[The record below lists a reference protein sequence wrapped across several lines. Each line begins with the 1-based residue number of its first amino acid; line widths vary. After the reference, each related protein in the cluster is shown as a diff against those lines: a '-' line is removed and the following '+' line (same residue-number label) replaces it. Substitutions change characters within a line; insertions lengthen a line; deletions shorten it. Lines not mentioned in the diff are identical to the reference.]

1 MEQQKRRPWRRW
13 VVLVLMIVGLV
24 LGGGLAKYGIVG
36 IPPAQPEISVAAE
49 KLIEEPIVENFLGLG
64 PLYLV
69 NTLPTLAVTIIL
81 ILVIAYFTNR
91 SLNQSARTDLVPRGI
106 GNVMEGF
113 FELLYNLTEGSA
125 GSKWARAIFPWFA
138 TIMFYVLLANLLKL
152 IPGFESIG
160 VLHEA
165 HGEGH
170 AIAELGGGWANLLP
184 QKVEEGGYILAP
196 FFRGI
201 SVDLNFTAS
210 LAIIA
215 VIAIQVIG
223 FRAQGFG
230 YVSKFFNT
238 RRMFKVPFFGA
249 MDFLV
254 GLLELISELSKIL
267 SFAFRLFGNMFAGV
281 VLVAIA
287 ASLLGFVSIIPAM
300 LFLFELFVGVIQ
312 AFVFGMLTMVFMA
325 QATQG
330 HGEHEEHA
338 EADAEA
344 HEI

>member
-1 MEQQKRRPWRRW
+1 
-13 VVLVLMIVGLV
+13 MIAGFV
-24 LGGGLAKYGIVG
+24 LGGIFAPI
-36 IPPAQPEISVAAE
+36 QPEIVVAPE
-49 KLIEEPIVENFLGLG
+49 KLIEEPIFENFLGLG
-64 PLYLV
+64 PLYFV
-69 NTLPTLAVTIIL
+69 NTLPTLIATIIIIVAL
-81 ILVIAYFTNR
+81 AYWTNR
-91 SLNQSARTDLVPRGI
+91 SLKRSAETDLVPRGI
-106 GNVMEGF
+106 GNVMEAF

-125 GSKWARAIFPWFA
+125 GAKWARAIFPWFA

-160 VLHEA
+160 VLHPA
-165 HGEGH
+165 HDEGH
-170 AIAELGGGWANLLP
+170 AIAPIAGNWSYLLP
-184 QKVEEGGYILAP
+184 TKVEEGGYILAP

-201 SVDLNFTAS
+201 SVDLNFTAA

-215 VIAIQVIG
+215 VVAIQIIG

-230 YVSKFFNT
+230 YLSKFFNFRT
-238 RRMFKVPFFGA
+238 MFKTPFFGA

-281 VLVAIA
+281 VLVAIVA
-287 ASLLGFVSIIPAM
+287 GLLGKISILPAM
-300 LFLFELFVGVIQ
+300 IMMFELFVGVIQ

-330 HGEHEEHA
+330 HGEHEEHT
-338 EADAEA
+338 EAPAEA